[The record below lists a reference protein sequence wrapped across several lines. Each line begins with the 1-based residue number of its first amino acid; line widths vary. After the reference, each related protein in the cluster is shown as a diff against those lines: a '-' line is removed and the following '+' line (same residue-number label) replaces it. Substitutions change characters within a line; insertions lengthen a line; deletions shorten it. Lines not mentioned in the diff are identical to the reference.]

1 MRVFTEKLNEL
12 QLDFENL
19 SENTCPEISFLK
31 LEIDQVPETYK
42 NSLDNYF
49 SDLGLSKN
57 NFFTDVSNYLSYE
70 TGQPTHCYDA
80 KTMSG
85 KLLFHEIEKNEE
97 FETLLD
103 KKITLKGKNSVFS
116 LNDNIIN
123 LAGIV
128 GGKSTSCSA
137 NTKTVIVECAFFQPE
152 AIIGKSVKYDIQSE
166 ASHKFE
172 RGVDPECHDR
182 VLRRLY

>member
-1 MRVFTEKLNEL
+1 MKIYLK
-12 QLDFENL
+12 
-19 SENTCPEISFLK
+19 SICPQIAFLK
-31 LEIDQVPETYK
+31 LEIEQVPKVYK
-42 NSLDNYF
+42 DSLDKYF
-49 SDLGLSKN
+49 SDFHLNKN

-80 KTMSG
+80 AKMSG
-85 KLLFHEIEKNEE
+85 KLLFHEIEKNVE

-103 KKITLKGKNSVFS
+103 KKITLTGKNAVFS
-116 LNDNIIN
+116 LNQDIIN

-128 GGKSTSCSA
+128 GGKDTSCSTD
-137 NTKTVIVECAFFQPE
+137 TKTVIIECAFFQPE

-172 RGVDPECHDR
+172 RGVDPSCQQKVSQKIHSD
-182 VLRRLY
+182 YK